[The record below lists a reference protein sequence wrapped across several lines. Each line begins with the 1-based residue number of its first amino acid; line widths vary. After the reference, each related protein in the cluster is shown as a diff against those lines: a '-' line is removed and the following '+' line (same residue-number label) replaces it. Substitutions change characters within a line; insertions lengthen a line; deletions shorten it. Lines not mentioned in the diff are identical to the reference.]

1 MEMLQIIFRFFQ
13 NQEFFLTIEWTVDRL
28 ISLYLL
34 IMVFLPITHQTRL
47 PKHDGLRM
55 RGIPKTSE
63 NPKGAK
69 TRLQIATSKQ

>member
-1 MEMLQIIFRFFQ
+1 MVKNGNVTLIILFFVFFFVLVALATGC
-13 NQEFFLTIEWTVDRL
+13 EFFCELSSGF
-28 ISLYLL
+28 SLA
-34 IMVFLPITHQTRL
+34 HQTRL